1 MLVYFHGTHKPL
13 LGNKCCFISILAD
26 KPLFCAGGGW
36 VWPLLACM
44 HEVGHM
50 LINID
55 RVIDANNDGEAQ
67 FEEGCNKA
75 GSNAMHE

>member
-1 MLVYFHGTHKPL
+1 
-13 LGNKCCFISILAD
+13 
-26 KPLFCAGGGW
+26 
-36 VWPLLACM
+36 
-44 HEVGHM
+44 M

-75 GSNAMHE
+75 GSNAMLFTILQRKEDDLIPGGSPETYTCSSSPEHPHSFLN